1 MSPFLLSICIPSVS
15 LSEISKQLAS
25 VVKLTLAYRDKVE
38 ILIKLDKS
46 SEEDGATLKKLALQ
60 NSVKFIEQTNEG
72 FDLDIGKLIASAQ
85 GEYIWIVSSN
95 DLLDEDAIPNVLKY
109 LTTNEY
115 DLIFLN
121 SRTPNSDNLAVSIAS
136 DAVLSDLGETLQLI
150 GTRMSLVT
158 SIVFRNSREKET
170 LTAYKKYSKSAVAFL
185 TFPFSQLSSGG
196 KTFVIAKPQF
206 TNFVQD
212 YNATDIGYY
221 NGYDTFGL
229 ALWDLVADYTS
240 IREDQQSRAFLIKNF
255 GHIWRGGIIDWIRRE
270 KPRPI
275 GNIWRLRRYRISSE
289 YWPALFLTAMPKF
302 LVKFLLKLYKTVV
315 RNHYS

>member
-1 MSPFLLSICIPSVS
+1 MSSLVLSICIPSVN
-15 LSEISKQLAS
+15 LSEISEQLAS
-25 VVKLTLAYRDKVE
+25 VVKLTHGYREQVE
-38 ILIKLDKS
+38 ILVKLDKS
-46 SEEDGATLKKLALQ
+46 SKAECITLKKLALQ
-60 NSVKFIEQTNEG
+60 NDAKFLGQTNEG
-72 FDLDIGKLIASAQ
+72 FDSDIGKLITSAQ
-85 GEYIWIVSSN
+85 GEYVWILSSN

-109 LTTNEY
+109 LTTNKY

-121 SRTPNSDNLAVSIAS
+121 SRTPNSQKLAVGINS
-136 DAVLSDLGETLQLI
+136 DVVLNGLGHTLQLI

-158 SIVFRNSREKET
+158 SIVFRNTREKTT
-170 LTAYKKYSKSAVAFL
+170 LAAYKKYSKSAVAFL
-185 TFPFSQLSSGG
+185 VFPFSQLSSGG

-240 IREDQQSRAFLIKNF
+240 IRDDQQSRAFLIKNF

-270 KPRPI
+270 KPRPT
-275 GNIWRLRRYRISSE
+275 GHIWRLRRYRISSE

>member
-1 MSPFLLSICIPSVS
+1 MSSFLLSICIPSVN

-38 ILIKLDKS
+38 ILVKLDKS

-72 FDLDIGKLIASAQ
+72 FDLDIGKLITSAH
-85 GEYIWIVSSN
+85 GEYVWILSSN
-95 DLLDEDAIPNVLKY
+95 DLLDEDAISNVLKY

-121 SRTPNSDNLAVSIAS
+121 SRTPNSDNLAVAIAS
-136 DAVLSDLGETLQLI
+136 NVVLSGLGETLQLI

-158 SIVFRNSREKET
+158 SIVFRNSREKAT
-170 LTAYKKYSKSAVAFL
+170 LAAYEKYSYSAVAFL
-185 TFPFSQLSSGG
+185 IFPFSWLSAGG

-206 TNFVQD
+206 TNFVHELGVGE
-212 YNATDIGYY
+212 TTYY
-221 NGYDTFGL
+221 NGYNTFGL
-229 ALWDLVADYTS
+229 VLWDLVADYTS
-240 IREDQQSRAFLIKNF
+240 IGQDRQSRAFLIKNF
-255 GHIWRGGIIDWIRRE
+255 GHIWRGSIIDWIRRE
-270 KPRPI
+270 KPRPV
-275 GNIWRLRRYRISSE
+275 GDIWRLRRYRISRE

-302 LVKFLLKLYKTVV
+302 LVKFMLMLYKIVV
-315 RNHYS
+315 RSHYL